1 MNKENKLIPG
11 LPSGFEDRWDKKL
24 LLKKKLLKAIENNF
38 IKFGAEALETPSFEI
53 SENIGS
59 FLAEDDANPMSD
71 VFSFQ
76 DGEKS
81 ITLRYDLSSPLAR
94 FVAQNNQELPSIFK
108 RYAIQNVFR
117 NEKAG
122 NGRYREFMQADFD
135 IVGNVN
141 PAQANAEL
149 CNLISSTLLDCGLKK
164 DQFTIN
170 ISNRKIVQGLID
182 YLKISEEKQV
192 KVIRAIDKL
201 DKPGFGLKGVE
212 DLLKKERKD
221 ISGAITKGADLNDEQ
236 ASEILNFLKIKDLKE
251 LKETLKN
258 PLSQEGIQEL
268 EQVFEVLGYSSNLN
282 QVKTNFTIVRGLAY
296 YSDFI
301 VETNLNFKVTNNKGK
316 EVDIGSIC
324 SGGAYAKL
332 ISRFKGVDIPGTG
345 ISFGVDRLLFAL
357 MQLDQIKADSQKP
370 VLVCVMDEKY
380 LKNYLRTVNNS
391 LAVIITSDYLDIDNN
406 IDDCIIVYLGDLR
419 TIPYEEQLYWK
430 SFNINPKQG
439 ISKRKFQIDF
449 LSEYVE
455 PEIEDLK
462 FKNEY
467 ININNEWNNT
477 FGFKLFTDFDSDD
490 IHCFKSLRIPL
501 KNDKSEFDNLIL
513 NLAKVVI
520 DYINIKEIN
529 NHISTESKSLNSIEK
544 LKIYLENLSNKEQ
557 PEIISFFKD
566 LHKLRSVGS
575 AHRKS
580 SDYNKILKKM
590 SIQNKSEIES
600 FKYILNRAILTINL
614 LRNIIKK

>member
-1 MNKENKLIPG
+1 MSSILSPGTKKMDKENKLVPG
-11 LPSGFEDRWDKKL
+11 LPPGFEDRWSNKL
-24 LLKKKLLKAIENNF
+24 LLKKKLIKAIEKNF

-53 SENIGS
+53 SESIGS
-59 FLAEDDANPMSD
+59 FLAEDEANPMSD

-108 RYAIQNVFR
+108 RYQIQNVFR

-135 IVGNVN
+135 IVGNVD

-149 CNLISSTLLDCGLKK
+149 CNLISNTLSDCGLNK

-170 ISNRKIVQGLID
+170 VSNRKIVQGLINE
-182 YLKISEEKQV
+182 LKISEEKQI

-221 ISGAITKGADLNDEQ
+221 QSGAITKGADLTDQQ
-236 ASEILNFLKIKDLKE
+236 AAQILNFLKIKDLKE
-251 LKETLKN
+251 LKQTLKN
-258 PLSQEGIQEL
+258 QLSQEGISEL
-268 EQVFEVLGYSSNLN
+268 ENVFEILGYGSNLN

-332 ISRFKGVDIPGTG
+332 ISRFRGVDIPGTG

-357 MQLDQIKADSQKP
+357 MQLDQIKLEDQKP
-370 VLVCVMDEKY
+370 VLVCVMDKKY
-380 LKNYLRTVNNS
+380 LKNYYELVDQLR
-391 LAVIITSDYLDIDNN
+391 DNN
-406 IDDCIIVYLGDLR
+406 INAEIFLDSKKNLGKQLTFANKRDLSVAIICGENEFKEKTVTIKNLKGIKGENNK
-419 TIPYEEQLYWK
+419 TIPK
-430 SFNINPKQG
+430 
-439 ISKRKFQIDF
+439 
-449 LSEYVE
+449 
-455 PEIEDLK
+455 EDLI
-462 FKNEY
+462 NEVK
-467 ININNEWNNT
+467 
-477 FGFKLFTDFDSDD
+477 KL
-490 IHCFKSLRIPL
+490 I
-501 KNDKSEFDNLIL
+501 
-513 NLAKVVI
+513 
-520 DYINIKEIN
+520 
-529 NHISTESKSLNSIEK
+529 
-544 LKIYLENLSNKEQ
+544 
-557 PEIISFFKD
+557 
-566 LHKLRSVGS
+566 
-575 AHRKS
+575 
-580 SDYNKILKKM
+580 
-590 SIQNKSEIES
+590 
-600 FKYILNRAILTINL
+600 
-614 LRNIIKK
+614 